1 MDLKESYLNK
11 PWKIETNEISCWTV
25 YNSFN
30 FIFSFHCRLTQ
41 YGNRCNWLKDDRFL
55 RDLEGDS
62 VDTEILDEELRSLQD
77 DEPKT

>member
-1 MDLKESYLNK
+1 MCCFTTSDERPGAFETVPTDLLL
-11 PWKIETNEISCWTV
+11 V
-25 YNSFN
+25 FR
-30 FIFSFHCRLTQ
+30 CRLTQ
-41 YGNRCNWLKDDRFL
+41 YGTRCNWLKDDRFL

>member
-1 MDLKESYLNK
+1 MSKGTLENK
-11 PWKIETNEISCWTV
+11 TILTGV
-25 YNSFN
+25 NSFY
-30 FIFSFHCRLTQ
+30 CRLTQ

>member
-1 MDLKESYLNK
+1 MSKGTLENK
-11 PWKIETNEISCWTV
+11 TILTGV
-25 YNSFN
+25 
-30 FIFSFHCRLTQ
+30 IFFYCRLTQ